1 MRCRSMLGWVVGSSC
16 QAYRATQRARLA
28 ELDSLRQ
35 GQRLSPVDGIRLA
48 AHIIFP
54 GIRTGFAATTGL
66 LFTTECTADLRAG
79 RADVDIGDTAI
90 ATVRGQELLGA
101 VEALGE

>member
-1 MRCRSMLGWVVGSSC
+1 MLINAWVGCEVYHAKRIVPYEAG
-16 QAYRATQRARLA
+16 LA
-28 ELDSLRQ
+28 ELDSLSQRQ
-35 GQRLSPVDGIRLA
+35 VLPPVDGIRLA
-48 AHIIFP
+48 AHVIFP
-54 GIRTGFAATTGL
+54 SIRTRFAATTGL
-66 LFTTECTADLRAG
+66 LFAAECTADLRAG